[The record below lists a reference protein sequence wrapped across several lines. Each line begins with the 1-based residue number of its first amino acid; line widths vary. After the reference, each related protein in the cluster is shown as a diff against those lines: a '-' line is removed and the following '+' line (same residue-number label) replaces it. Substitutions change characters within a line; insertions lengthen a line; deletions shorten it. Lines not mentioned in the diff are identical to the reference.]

1 MARFFVLAALLY
13 GWGGPA
19 WDGQRPDALDQP
31 LRTFHHTVD
40 TVAADAGRALSALNV
55 GRTLATTLRPLHN
68 AF

>member
-1 MARFFVLAALLY
+1 MARVFVLGALLY

-31 LRTFHHTVD
+31 LRSFHGAVD
-40 TVAADAGRALSALNV
+40 TVAGEAGRALSAV
-55 GRTLATTLRPLHN
+55 GEVRSLATALRPLHN